1 MLIVFVSE
9 DFYWDLN
16 MEKKNLERWRRK
28 FSREWFE
35 DEDEVL
41 FRATWRHLFSNILLK

>member
-1 MLIVFVSE
+1 LGFE
-9 DFYWDLN
+9 YG
-16 MEKKNLERWRRK
+16 KKNLERWRRK
-28 FSREWFE
+28 FSREWFEDE